1 MGRRLFTILMAV
13 SLILGSTTASFGAS
27 GKNVAVTLPNF
38 SITVNGVKLDN
49 TYSKYPFIVYNNVT
63 YFPMTYG
70 GCRFLGLENN
80 WKGNAEGLSVDATG
94 ITAAYRPYQSSSKNG
109 GSYQAS
115 AAAFPIKVNGKAI
128 DNGKQQYPLLSFR
141 NITYFPMTW
150 DFAVK
155 EFGWKYSFNAKDGLV
170 ISLDNIKL
178 EQKTIVGTIMK
189 EPYENISG
197 SLDKVA
203 VTDRFVYYA
212 NSSGRIIQASLA
224 DMSKI
229 KTVYELPKWS
239 YGDGEY
245 VHPGLSVEN
254 GIAYLKYHQGGAVMG
269 SDFVIRLND
278 DGTTTELQSSYTRHK
293 SFGDKEFAYFTGAA
307 PGPGNLLM
315 KTGTEEYKNIGDP
328 DYIYGWT
335 WKKDKDGSEGGGGTD
350 DVYLSGD
357 ELYILAFNMVTKEPT
372 TTGIYRVN
380 INTNETVRIADEE
393 VMGFRADGDYL
404 YYQIKGTFFR
414 YSLKDGKKETI
425 KQVTTEENGIQDY
438 LVLNGW
444 IYWEKSAAGG
454 RYSADGEELNAGLYD
469 INGKNLNEGAM
480 LSGMKLAGVGN
491 DYLVCTFK
499 ETSTSKY
506 RIMVFDR
513 DGNVVFKTSDNAG
526 GSINIVSSKIYF
538 YNATTGT
545 VCVGQLR

>member
-1 MGRRLFTILMAV
+1 MKKRLLTILMAV
-13 SLILGSTTASFGAS
+13 SLILGSPAASYGAN
-27 GKNVAVTLPNF
+27 GKSVTVTLPNF
-38 SITVNGVKLDN
+38 SVTVNGVKLDN
-49 TYSKYPFIVYNNVT
+49 AYSKYPFIVYNNVT

-80 WKGNAEGLSVDATG
+80 WKGNKEGLSVDATG
-94 ITAAYRPYQSSSKNG
+94 ITAAYLPYKSSAKNG

-115 AAAFPIKVNGKAI
+115 AASFPIKVNGKAI

-170 ISLDNIKL
+170 ISSDNIKL
-178 EQKTIVGTIMK
+178 EQKTIAGTIMK
-189 EPYENISG
+189 EPYENIGG

-212 NSSGRIIQASLA
+212 NSSGRIIQAPLA

-229 KTVYELPKWS
+229 KTVYELPLWS

-269 SDFVIRLND
+269 SDFVVRLND
-278 DGTTTELQSSYTRHK
+278 DGTTTVLQSSYTRHK
-293 SFGDKEFAYFTGAA
+293 AFGDKEFAYFTGGA

-315 KTGTEEYKNIGDP
+315 KTGAEEYKNIGDP
-328 DYIYGWT
+328 GYLYGWT
-335 WKKDKDGSEGGGGTD
+335 WRNYGDGSEGGGGSD

-357 ELYILAFNMVTKEPT
+357 ELYILAFNMAAKESAT
-372 TTGIYRVN
+372 TSIYRVN
-380 INTNETVRIADEE
+380 INTNETIRVADEE
-393 VMGFRADGDYL
+393 VMSFRADGDYL
-404 YYQIKGTFFR
+404 YYQTKGTFCR
-414 YSLKDGKKETI
+414 YSLKDGTKETI
-425 KQVTTEENGIQDY
+425 KQVATEENGVMDY
-438 LVLNGW
+438 QVLNGR
-444 IYWEKSAAGG
+444 IYWKKSAAEG

-469 INGKNLNEGAM
+469 INGKNLNEGAV
-480 LSGMKLAGVGN
+480 LYSMKLVDVGN
-491 DYLVCTFK
+491 DYLACTFK
-499 ETSTSKY
+499 ETDTSKY
-506 RIMVFDR
+506 RILVFDR

-526 GSINIVSSKIYF
+526 GSINIVSNKIYF

-545 VCVGQLR
+545 VCIGQLK